1 VAIVFF
7 LKGRAR
13 WVSLIARHGME
24 QIAFSNPCY
33 VNGPVPL
40 DPFST
45 CQKWVDWPV
54 LLPLPR
60 SYKI

>member
-45 CQKWVDWPV
+45 CQKWVD
-54 LLPLPR
+54 
-60 SYKI
+60 